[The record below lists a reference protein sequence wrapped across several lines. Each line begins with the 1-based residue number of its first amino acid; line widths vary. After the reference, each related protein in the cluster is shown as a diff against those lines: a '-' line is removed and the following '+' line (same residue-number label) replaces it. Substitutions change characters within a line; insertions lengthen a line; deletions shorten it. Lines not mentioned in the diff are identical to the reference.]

1 MFAVPWSN
9 PFAAKSQTRPG
20 KLTATVRI
28 SPRALSKDGG
38 QIARKIGRITD
49 PFSRPTLFH
58 LPPRLYAAGL
68 LHG

>member
-1 MFAVPWSN
+1 VVKPVCGQVAN
-9 PFAAKSQTRPG
+9 AAWKTDRDGSDFT
-20 KLTATVRI
+20 
-28 SPRALSKDGG
+28 RALSKDGG